1 MGSETHFNITNVN
14 IGASPS
20 AEEGGECQESNHLMT
35 RKGSS
40 LILINKYI
48 KLLTPNLSEEDQAAF
63 KKSI

>member
-1 MGSETHFNITNVN
+1 
-14 IGASPS
+14 
-20 AEEGGECQESNHLMT
+20 MT

-63 KKSI
+63 KKSFVWTVKPSFFS